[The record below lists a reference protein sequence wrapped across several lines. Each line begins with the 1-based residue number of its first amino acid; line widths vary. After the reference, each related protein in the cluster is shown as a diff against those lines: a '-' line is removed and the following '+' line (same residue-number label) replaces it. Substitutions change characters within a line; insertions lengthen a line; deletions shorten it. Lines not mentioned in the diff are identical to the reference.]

1 MKPGSLTTAG
11 VLVCALLFTATQVD
25 AKGKARSAKAA
36 KKRGGKV
43 FSGHGVDRTT
53 LRKAPVPRPSGD
65 VWIYSVN
72 THAEVRVNIYKQDG
86 LAQATAAMTAVAPL
100 SASRAGKP
108 GQGAQQASDTS
119 AQAPGAEFPGAE
131 FPGAEFPGAEFDD
144 EALAQLDQVFRC
156 KRTGE
161 VRAINPRLYQTLSV
175 IYTHFGGKRI
185 ELISGF
191 RFQREEGSRHFH
203 GSAMDIRI
211 PGVSI
216 YELRKFAESLDTGGM
231 GIGIYPR
238 ANFVH
243 VDWRAPGEPS
253 FRWVDR
259 SSTRKTGGK
268 RPSRRWKHRPQS

>member
-1 MKPGSLTTAG
+1 MRLGPVTTAG
-11 VLVCALLFTATQVD
+11 ILVCAILLTAAQAD
-25 AKGKARSAKAA
+25 AKGKARGA
-36 KKRGGKV
+36 KKRRAKV
-43 FSGHGVDRTT
+43 FSGHGVDRTV
-53 LRKAPVPRPSGD
+53 LRKAPVPKASGD
-65 VWIYSVN
+65 IWVYSVN
-72 THAEVRVNIYKQDG
+72 FREEVRVNIYRKDG
-86 LAQATAAMTAVAPL
+86 PAQASAAMTAVGQA
-100 SASRAGKP
+100 RA
-108 GQGAQQASDTS
+108 ASDQDAS
-119 AQAPGAEFPGAE
+119 AQSDPGRELDE
-131 FPGAEFPGAEFDD
+131 

-161 VRAINPRLYQTLSV
+161 VRAVNPRLYETLSV
-175 IYTHFGGKRI
+175 ISDHFGGKRI
-185 ELISGF
+185 DLISGF

-216 YELRKFAESLDTGGM
+216 RELRKFAESLDTGGM
-231 GIGIYPR
+231 GIGLYPR

-268 RPSRRWKHRPQS
+268 RPSRRWHGKKPNS

>member
-11 VLVCALLFTATQVD
+11 MLVCALLFTAAQAD
-25 AKGKARSAKAA
+25 AKGKARSAHAA
-36 KKRGGKV
+36 KKKGGKV
-43 FSGHGVDRTT
+43 FAGHGVDKLT

-65 VWIYSVN
+65 VWLFSVN
-72 THAEVRVNIYKQDG
+72 THEEARVNIYKKDG

-100 SASRAGKP
+100 LASRTGKAD
-108 GQGAQQASDTS
+108 QGGQASDAG
-119 AQAPGAEFPGAE
+119 AQAPGTQPRSD
-131 FPGAEFPGAEFDD
+131 FDD
-144 EALAQLDQVFRC
+144 EALGQLDQVFRC

-161 VRAINPRLYQTLSV
+161 VRAVNPRLYETLSV
-175 IYTHFGGKRI
+175 IDEHFGGKRI

-243 VDWRAPGEPS
+243 IDWRAPGEPS

-268 RPSRRWKHRPQS
+268 RPSRRWKRKPQS

>member
-11 VLVCALLFTATQVD
+11 MLVCALLFTATQVD
-25 AKGKARSAKAA
+25 AKGKARSAHGP
-36 KKRGGKV
+36 KKRGKV
-43 FSGHGVDRTT
+43 FTGHGVDKST
-53 LRKAPVPRPSGD
+53 LRKSPVPRPSGD
-65 VWIYSVN
+65 VWLYSVN
-72 THAEVRVNIYKQDG
+72 THEEARVNIYKQDG
-86 LAQATAAMTAVAPL
+86 LKQATAAMTAVAPL
-100 SASRAGKP
+100 RASQP
-108 GQGAQQASDTS
+108 GRPDQGAQQASDTS
-119 AQAPGAEFPGAE
+119 AQDASDR
-131 FPGAEFPGAEFDD
+131 FDD

-161 VRAINPRLYQTLSV
+161 VRAINPRLYETLSA

-216 YELRKFAESLDTGGM
+216 AALRKFAESLDTGGM

-259 SSTRKTGGK
+259 STTRRTGGK
-268 RPSRRWKHRPQS
+268 RPSRRWKRRPQS